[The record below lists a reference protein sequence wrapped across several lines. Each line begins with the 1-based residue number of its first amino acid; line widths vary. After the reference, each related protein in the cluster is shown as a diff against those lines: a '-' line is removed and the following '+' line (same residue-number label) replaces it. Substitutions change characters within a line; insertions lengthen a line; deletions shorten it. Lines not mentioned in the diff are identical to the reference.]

1 MMVTERWNCAKNPA
15 ALNCPLFLEPVA
27 AGFPSPAEGFL
38 DKRLDLNELVVRHP
52 EATFFVRVSGHSM
65 TGAQIQSGDILVVDR
80 SIEARDGHVVVA
92 VLDGEFTVKRLYRRN
107 GRLVLQPENRAYRPM
122 PIDLEQGFEVW
133 GVVTHVIHKAA

>member
-1 MMVTERWNCAKNPA
+1 MMVTERWNCTENPV

-65 TGAQIQSGDILVVDR
+65 TGAHIQSGDILVVDR
-80 SIEARDGHVVVA
+80 SIEAHDGHVVVA

-107 GRLVLQPENRAYRPM
+107 GRCVLQPENRAYRPM
-122 PIDLEQGFEVW
+122 PIDPEQEFEVW
-133 GVVTHVIHKAA
+133 GVVTHVIYRAA